1 MKNIHILLPPL
12 IIFSL
17 TIFIII
23 ISQAMSKEDS
33 EEIYQKK
40 YSFIEDRIDDTWTIE
55 EGMNSDKELL
65 ISVNGNVIHADR
77 LRYRLMSDCET
88 INVLTQFSTTK
99 KNPKTETIKK
109 LYVSAKYIEEDINVT
124 VPFVNKLPWKEI
136 ADLDI
141 DMWVFWIDLGWYSA
155 DMIKDYH
162 KNIPEITLSIKHDA
176 LFKAD
181 NYLDHKTNSWSTNG
195 MNEAIDRA
203 INVCKNINSINTEE
217 VLKS

>member
-17 TIFIII
+17 TIFLII

-40 YSFIEDRIDDTWTIE
+40 YSFVEDRIDDTWTIE
-55 EGMNSDKELL
+55 EGMHNDKELL

-136 ADLDI
+136 TDLDI

-162 KNIPEITLSIKHDA
+162 KNIPEKYIKYIVRVISN
-176 LFKAD
+176 FYQKA
-181 NYLDHKTNSWSTNG
+181 S
-195 MNEAIDRA
+195 RF
-203 INVCKNINSINTEE
+203 
-217 VLKS
+217 

>member
-1 MKNIHILLPPL
+1 MKNIPLLFPPL
-12 IIFSL
+12 VIFSFMIIL
-17 TIFIII
+17 IF
-23 ISQAMSKEDS
+23 ISQALGKENV
-33 EEIYQKK
+33 YKK
-40 YSFIEDRIDDTWTIE
+40 QYSFVEDRIDDTWTIE

-136 ADLDI
+136 TDLDI
-141 DMWVFWIDLGWYSA
+141 DMWVFWIDLGWYSV

>member
-1 MKNIHILLPPL
+1 MKNIPLLFPPL
-12 IIFSL
+12 VIFSFMIIL
-17 TIFIII
+17 IF
-23 ISQAMSKEDS
+23 ISQALGKENV
-33 EEIYQKK
+33 YKK
-40 YSFIEDRIDDTWTIE
+40 QYSFVEDRIDDTWTIE

-109 LYVSAKYIEEDINVT
+109 LYVSAKYIDEDINVT

-136 ADLDI
+136 TDLDI
-141 DMWVFWIDLGWYSA
+141 DMWVFWIDLGWYSV

>member
-1 MKNIHILLPPL
+1 MKNIPLLFPPL
-12 IIFSL
+12 VIFSFMIIL
-17 TIFIII
+17 IF
-23 ISQAMSKEDS
+23 ISQALGKENV
-33 EEIYQKK
+33 YKK
-40 YSFIEDRIDDTWTIE
+40 QYSFVEDRIDDTWTIE

>member
-1 MKNIHILLPPL
+1 MKNIPLLFPPL
-12 IIFSL
+12 VIFSFMIIL
-17 TIFIII
+17 IF
-23 ISQAMSKEDS
+23 ISQALGKENV
-33 EEIYQKK
+33 YKK
-40 YSFIEDRIDDTWTIE
+40 QYSFVEDRIDDTWTIE

-141 DMWVFWIDLGWYSA
+141 DMWVFWIDLGWYSV

>member
-1 MKNIHILLPPL
+1 MHN
-12 IIFSL
+12 
-17 TIFIII
+17 
-23 ISQAMSKEDS
+23 
-33 EEIYQKK
+33 
-40 YSFIEDRIDDTWTIE
+40 
-55 EGMNSDKELL
+55 DKELL

-203 INVCKNINSINTEE
+203 VNICKLRTPKNNKAILLS
-217 VLKS
+217 